1 MGAAAGSENDA
12 GHVLRLLARAQ
23 GYRVVARDGTRI
35 GSFIGVTERAEG
47 REPRIAVR
55 HDGVFRWRRR
65 VLPLAV
71 VARLLP
77 ERRLVVLNVDKRAF
91 DQVAASSGSRET
103 STVSEEHPPETA
115 EWSRLIGHYV
125 PPAPSEGE
133 QSASEGEQS
142 DAHDHDTV
150 GGSPT
155 EGAAETLPV
164 ASGDERGP
172 EQTEH
177 HLRFV
182 STAHGYVLVEW
193 EGRPPPLGTEVEA
206 SEFGTFVVVKLG
218 PSPLPND
225 ARVCAYLERVK

>member
-12 GHVLRLLARAQ
+12 EHVLRLLARAQ
-23 GYRVVARDGTRI
+23 GYEVVARDGTRI
-35 GSFIGVTERAEG
+35 GSFIGVTEQAEG

-55 HDGVFRWRRR
+55 HDGVFLRRRR

-77 ERRLVVLNVDKRAF
+77 EWRLVVLNVDKRAF

-133 QSASEGEQS
+133 QS

-155 EGAAETLPV
+155 EGADETLPV
-164 ASGDERGP
+164 ASEDERGP
-172 EQTEH
+172 EQAEH

-182 STAHGYVLVEW
+182 STAHGYMLVEW

-206 SEFGTFVVVKLG
+206 SEFGTFVVAKLG